1 MELTMSQIAK
11 TPDPPYFAVIFSSLR
26 TEGDKGYNRLA
37 EKMVELVSKQP
48 GFLGLNQQEKMLD

>member
-1 MELTMSQIAK
+1 MSQIAK